1 MAEEKTEKTVVSI
14 NGEEYNLEQDFD
26 DKQRYLIAQVQDLQ
40 QKRQAAQFQLDQVA
54 IAADS
59 FMQQLLTSLSEKD
72 VEEAE
77 VG

>member
-1 MAEEKTEKTVVSI
+1 MAEEKTEINVVSI

-26 DKQRYLIAQVQDLQ
+26 DKQRYLIAQIQDLQ
-40 QKRQAAQFQLDQVA
+40 QKRQTAQFQLDQVA

>member
-1 MAEEKTEKTVVSI
+1 MAENESNVI
-14 NGEEYNLEQDFD
+14 NIEGKEYNPSDLTDQQ
-26 DKQRYLIAQVQDLQ
+26 KYLIAQVQDLQ
-40 QKRQAAQFQLDQVA
+40 NKRQKAQFQLDQVA

-72 VEEAE
+72 FEEAE

>member
-14 NGEEYNLEQDFD
+14 NGEDYNLEQDFD
-26 DKQRYLIAQVQDLQ
+26 DKQRYLIAQIQDLQ

>member
-1 MAEEKTEKTVVSI
+1 MAEEKTVVSI
-14 NGEEYNLEQDFD
+14 NGEDYNLEQDFD

>member
-14 NGEEYNLEQDFD
+14 HGEDYNLEQDFD
-26 DKQRYLIAQVQDLQ
+26 DKQRYLIAQIQDLQ

>member
-1 MAEEKTEKTVVSI
+1 MAEEKTEINVVSI

>member
-14 NGEEYNLEQDFD
+14 NGEDYNLEQDFD

>member
-1 MAEEKTEKTVVSI
+1 MAEEKTEINVVSI

-26 DKQRYLIAQVQDLQ
+26 DKQRYLIAQIQDLQ

-59 FMQQLLTSLSEKD
+59 FMQKLLTSLSE
-72 VEEAE
+72 VVVEAE